1 MAFDYDPIAATASR
15 LIAEF
20 GQVCQVRTVTGATHA
35 TATGVVSGGTTV
47 NTNVNGVIVA
57 FNPHNTPASA
67 LLQMIEAGD
76 KLAILDGPIAVGD
89 ELVHDSEAWECIQ
102 VWPVKP
108 GDTPIIWRAQ
118 VRK

>member
-20 GQVCQVRTVTGATHA
+20 GQVCQVRTVTGATHNP
-35 TATGVVSGGTTV
+35 ATGVVSGGTTV

-57 FNPHNTPASA
+57 FNKNNTPADA
-67 LLQMIEAGD
+67 LIQAGD
-76 KLAILDGPIAVGD
+76 KLAILDGSINVGD
-89 ELVHDSEAWECIQ
+89 ELVHDSQAWECVQ
-102 VWPVKP
+102 VWPIKP
-108 GDTPIIWRAQ
+108 GDTFIVWRAQ